1 MYYNIIIITIKITN
15 NGGILTNVKMNLNC
29 RLLKMTQ
36 EVGTVE
42 AVEGSLD
49 VSLYPIGSFLRIMP
63 YHVSRVLSSILTV
76 EIYIFYCCTSMV
88 PFISDDLIASLHEH
102 FGND

>member
-1 MYYNIIIITIKITN
+1 
-15 NGGILTNVKMNLNC
+15 
-29 RLLKMTQ
+29 MTQ

-42 AVEGSLD
+42 AVVGSLD

-76 EIYIFYCCTSMV
+76 EIYYILLLYKYGSF
-88 PFISDDLIASLHEH
+88 H
-102 FGND
+102 F

>member
-1 MYYNIIIITIKITN
+1 MKVWENLKKLWKLLPTALVPTAFLVLPNFHSCFYNSIETCYMFSISLMIVTI
-15 NGGILTNVKMNLNC
+15 NLNC

-49 VSLYPIGSFLRIMP
+49 VSLYPIGSFLKIMP
-63 YHVSRVLSSILTV
+63 YHVSRV
-76 EIYIFYCCTSMV
+76 F
-88 PFISDDLIASLHEH
+88 
-102 FGND
+102 